1 LVFFSVLPEG
11 VVSDDLMLARPAIL
25 RHCQLAPKHPLDN
38 LTTLIEAETFQVK
51 IHKYNQNLDI
61 FVDLIHQN
69 RNLDLDFAHLLKIST
84 IRICIKNCI
93 FKLSIQFD

>member
-1 LVFFSVLPEG
+1 MYFFSVLPEG

-51 IHKYNQNLDI
+51 IQKYNQNLYI
-61 FVDLIHQN
+61 CVDLIHQN
-69 RNLDLDFAHLLKIST
+69 RNLELDLVHLLKIST
-84 IRICIKNCI
+84 IRNCI
-93 FKLSIQFD
+93 